1 MKKIIEIREQAMEL
15 IEYGDSKEKAE
26 GRGMLRVL
34 KEWQSI
40 LKPEY
45 TNHSV
50 FETSGEYIEEVSEFS
65 LKLKIIF
72 KYLPFSTVKGY
83 YITTFGVD
91 LNFEDMF
98 YISGKFK
105 GEDCSAFLKLGK
117 YLLNINMH
125 PYNEMG
131 GFDSVAF
138 EDQFK
143 RLVNQIV

>member
-1 MKKIIEIREQAMEL
+1 MKIIEIMEQAMEL
-15 IEYGDSKEKAE
+15 IEYGDSKEKAK
-26 GRGMLRVL
+26 GYGMLEVL
-34 KEWQSI
+34 NEWQSI

-50 FETSGEYIEEVSEFS
+50 FETMGEYVDEVSEFS

-83 YITTFGVD
+83 YITTFGVH
-91 LNFEDMF
+91 LNFDDKL
-98 YISGKFK
+98 YIMGEFK
-105 GEDCSAFLKLGK
+105 GEDCSAILKFGK
-117 YLLNINMH
+117 HSLSINMH

-138 EDQFK
+138 ENQFK
-143 RLVNQIV
+143 GLFK